1 MKKIIYLA
9 LPLIAILLLS
19 CSSDDVSEI
28 IDNTTE
34 ISDTDTGEDD
44 DSDTGD
50 DLDTGDDDDPDTGND
65 DDSDTGDDND
75 PDTGDD
81 DDSDTGD
88 DDDPDILDPIIGTWR
103 LASAVTIDNGQTP
116 VQLTECQMQSNFE
129 FSEAQTFTFTPFTGS
144 SNCSLG
150 NPLTSTWQNNGNG
163 KYTLDVSPLIISG
176 QMVTLENDALTVSF
190 RRFEANGDGRIGSTF
205 EERQV
210 YIKIP

>member
-1 MKKIIYLA
+1 MKKILYLA

-19 CSSDDVSEI
+19 CSRDDFSEI
-28 IDNTTE
+28 IDDTTE
-34 ISDTDTGEDD
+34 ISDAVDD
-44 DSDTGD
+44 
-50 DLDTGDDDDPDTGND
+50 
-65 DDSDTGDDND
+65 D

-81 DDSDTGD
+81 DDSDTDDDDDPDTGDDDDSDTD
-88 DDDPDILDPIIGTWR
+88 DDDPDILDPIIGTWT
-103 LASAVTIDNGQTP
+103 LASAVIIDNGQTP

-144 SNCSLG
+144 SDCSPG

-163 KYTLDVSPLIISG
+163 KYTLDVIPIIIPSR
-176 QMVTLENDALTVSF
+176 MVTLENDALTVSF